1 MITFDIE
8 VIRTEVRAIDFTRG
22 TPAEVAMW
30 REDMADSRA
39 NVVIEDMIPTPNDDA
54 FFEMM
59 LVEAVPPSPRVANPP
74 PAARSS
80 RRDLSGA
87 FLQAIVSLTRPSACA
102 RHINV
107 TVAAYMAGRRPKDAL
122 DKPDVR

>member
-39 NVVIEDMIPTPNDDA
+39 NLVIEDMIPTPNDDA

-59 LVEAVPPSPRVANPP
+59 LVEAVPPPLATQILLRLLDHPDADRSLPITPMM
-74 PAARSS
+74 AAES
-80 RRDLSGA
+80 R
-87 FLQAIVSLTRPSACA
+87 
-102 RHINV
+102 
-107 TVAAYMAGRRPKDAL
+107 
-122 DKPDVR
+122 